1 MATGLEKVNFHS
13 SPKEG
18 QCQKGSNYFTIVL
31 ISHASK
37 VMLKALQARLQRWTE
52 NFQRYKQDLEK
63 AEDLEIKLPSSAESE
78 KKQKNSRKTSASL
91 TLLKHLIVWITTN
104 CGKLFKRW
112 AYQTTLPASWE
123 ALYEKPSFK
132 KQQLKL
138 DMKQWTGSK
147 LGKQYIKAV
156 YCHPAYLTS
165 MQSISCKMLGWIKR
179 KLESRLPGEISVTSD
194 TQMTP
199 P

>member
-1 MATGLEKVNFHS
+1 MTTGLEKVSFYS

-18 QCQKGSNYFTIVL
+18 QCQKGSNYCTVVF

-37 VMLKALQARLQRWTE
+37 VMLKALQAKLQQWTE
-52 NFQRYKQDLEK
+52 NFQRYKWDLEK
-63 AEDLEIKLPSSAESE
+63 AEEPEIKLPSSAGSE
-78 KKQKNSRKTSASL
+78 KKQKNSRKTPASL
-91 TLLKHLIVWITTN
+91 ILLKHLIVWVTRN

-112 AYQTTLPASWE
+112 EYQTTLPASWE
-123 ALYEKPSFK
+123 ALFEKTSFK

-156 YCHPAYLTS
+156 YCHPAYL
-165 MQSISCKMLGWIKR
+165 C
-179 KLESRLPGEISVTSD
+179 RLYHGKCWAG
-194 TQMTP
+194 
-199 P
+199 